1 MGSCPIGS
9 EYNPIAMLDSE
20 FRVRGVDGLR
30 VIDASVSPI
39 IPGAF
44 QAVATTMVGQKSS
57 EVILEDRKDGWERK
71 RGKRYTKKPSNKSL
85 CVYIFSKSTS
95 LTDYRLPLGAQIKS

>member
-1 MGSCPIGS
+1 PIGS

-57 EVILEDRKDGWERK
+57 EVILE
-71 RGKRYTKKPSNKSL
+71 
-85 CVYIFSKSTS
+85 
-95 LTDYRLPLGAQIKS
+95 